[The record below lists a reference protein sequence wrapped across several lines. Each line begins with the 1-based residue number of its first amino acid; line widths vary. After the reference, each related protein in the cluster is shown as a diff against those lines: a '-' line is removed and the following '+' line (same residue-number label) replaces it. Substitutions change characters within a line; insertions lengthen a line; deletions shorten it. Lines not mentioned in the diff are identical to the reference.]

1 MIGFVKTTNTN
12 SLSKTAPFLSISFF
26 FLSFSSLSF
35 TPFHPAPSLSLM
47 INIPMI
53 VGVIVLM
60 MVIVVSADDTQALR
74 DTVSSLCSLNKAGE
88 FHSCCLSY
96 DINSLSLASSP
107 ARGCFISS
115 LSSSAE
121 SVLTYLFVD

>member
-1 MIGFVKTTNTN
+1 MNDWICQNNKHK
-12 SLSKTAPFLSISFF
+12 LSFQNCTFYSFLF
-26 FLSFSSLSF
+26 FLFFSLSF

-47 INIPMI
+47 IHIPMI

-74 DTVSSLCSLNKAGE
+74 DTLSNLCSLNKAGE

-107 ARGCFISS
+107 ARECFIYN
-115 LSSSAE
+115 LTSSSG
-121 SVLTYLFVD
+121 SVLTSLFVD